1 MHPRTSSTDVRAD
14 DMAPT
19 NQPQPTV
26 NDSNSTGSAA
36 SETPHLPQAT
46 SSSGTAAASWARAR
60 GRRCRQEGAL
70 EAGHT
75 HTDTPVVVHHWL
87 VFGVPKAN
95 EAGPRARL
103 VRASRSARSVIQ
115 AGEGESTGATRVCS
129 LVGTLAPTG
138 RARGGGSPGARA
150 RGARRGH
157 GTAKLSLRGLDPVPN
172 PGAAC
177 ARAPGRHLAPTDR
190 RALLCSALLCW
201 ADGWMGLELE
211 SEPDGTV
218 ASR

>member
-1 MHPRTSSTDVRAD
+1 MQAG
-14 DMAPT
+14 
-19 NQPQPTV
+19 
-26 NDSNSTGSAA
+26 GSAGGW
-36 SETPHLPQAT
+36 T
-46 SSSGTAAASWARAR
+46 
-60 GRRCRQEGAL
+60 
-70 EAGHT
+70 HT

-138 RARGGGSPGARA
+138 RARGGGSPGARG

-177 ARAPGRHLAPTDR
+177 ARAPRTNR
-190 RALLCSALLCW
+190 SSCSALLCSALLG
-201 ADGWMGLELE
+201 GWMDEWDWSWSRSRRGGW
-211 SEPDGTV
+211 DGRV
-218 ASR
+218 ALACSVPPRGGVSAFALGGGFRA